1 MFEFPEPSEELVR
14 RYEISAPRYTSYPT
28 APEWKPDFGPEQY
41 ALKLEEAGRDPASPF
56 SMYVHLPFCREM
68 CTYCGCNVIITRE
81 QNKADVYLDHVL
93 MEMDLAVRRLGDR
106 RKLAQIH
113 WGGGTPTFLT
123 PVQIERLFKAITD
136 RFQIEPG
143 AEVAIEIDPV
153 VTTREQLDLL
163 RKLGFN
169 RLSMG
174 VQDFDPKVQQ
184 AVNRI
189 QPAEETAALV
199 TYARS
204 LGFSGVNFD
213 LIYGLPFQTKESWSQ
228 TLEKILAIRPDRM
241 AVYSFAYVPD
251 VKTHQKKI
259 KPEWLPMGMQKL
271 GLFLQA
277 YKAFLSAGYRPIGMD
292 HFALPEDE
300 LSKAQEKRVLGRN
313 FQGYTVTAAKDSI
326 AFGVTG
332 ISDVAGSFSQNAH
345 LLKKYYEAVEA
356 GRFATERGIRLTED
370 DKKRRAAITQIMC
383 NFWIDLGK
391 DGYFATEARAAGPV
405 REGRVAHAQRHPGRA
420 DRPGAALRAQ
430 HRGQVRR
437 LPEQGRQGPAD
448 LLANGLRQ
456 AQPRATSG
464 HLAPLNFHARPAS
477 L

>member
-28 APEWKPDFGPEQY
+28 APEWKPDFGPEAY
-41 ALKLEEAGRDPASPF
+41 ARKLEEAGRERADAPF
-56 SMYVHLPFCREM
+56 SLYVHLPFCREM
-68 CTYCGCNVIITRE
+68 CTYCGCNVIVTRE
-81 QNKADVYLDHVL
+81 QGKADVYLDHL
-93 MEMDLAVRRLGDR
+93 FLEMDLAAARLGER

-123 PVQIERLFKAITD
+123 PAQIERLFRGITD
-136 RFQIEPG
+136 RFAIAPG
-143 AEVAIEIDPV
+143 AEVAVEIDPV
-153 VTTREQLDLL
+153 VTTGEQLELL
-163 RKLGFN
+163 RRLGFN

-189 QPAEETAALV
+189 QPAEDTAALV
-199 TYARS
+199 AQARK

-213 LIYGLPFQTKESWSQ
+213 LIYGLPFQSAESWGK
-228 TLEKILAIRPDRM
+228 TLETVLAIRPDRM

-259 KPEWLPMGMQKL
+259 KPEWLPMGMAKL

-300 LSKAQEKRVLGRN
+300 LSRAQEKRVLGRN
-313 FQGYTVTAAKDSI
+313 FQGYTVTASKDSI

-332 ISDVAGSFSQNAH
+332 ISDVAGAFAQNAH
-345 LLKKYYEAVEA
+345 LLRRYYESVEA
-356 GRFATERGIRLTED
+356 GRFATERGIVLTDD
-370 DKKRRAAITQIMC
+370 DKRRRAAITQIMC
-383 NFWIDLGK
+383 NFWIDLGQ
-391 DGYFATEARAAGPV
+391 DGYFAPELEKLASFEKDGLLTRHGSQVELTTLGRLFVRNVAAKFDAYLN
-405 REGRVAHAQRHPGRA
+405 REGK
-420 DRPGAALRAQ
+420 DRPTFSRT
-430 HRGQVRR
+430 V
-437 LPEQGRQGPAD
+437 
-448 LLANGLRQ
+448 
-456 AQPRATSG
+456 
-464 HLAPLNFHARPAS
+464 
-477 L
+477 